1 MEGEKEG
8 RREDDVCLL
17 LDQSSPSCPSHLAGG
32 KGHNLW
38 VLGSMEGC
46 TVPDWFCITTNAFAA
61 FIEVLHQIIILP
73 LLFTEPKVTTSVYHA
88 FCVIRKTV

>member
-17 LDQSSPSCPSHLAGG
+17 LDQNSPSCPSHLAGG

-46 TVPDWFCITTNAFAA
+46 TVPDWFCITTDAFSA
-61 FIEVLHQIIILP
+61 FIEVLLTLP
-73 LLFTEPKVTTSVYHA
+73 LLFTAKEPKVAMSVYHA
-88 FCVIRKTV
+88 SCVSRMAV